1 MTMSVE
7 KFREQAARLRA
18 PGHRGM
24 PRYPDVLRRFAV
36 TYALSAGVGV
46 GKAADRLGVS
56 DVTLRVW
63 MRDAKRT
70 GALLPVIVTSDEPER
85 QRRGRVASNQPA
97 ILTLRT
103 VHGHELGPLD
113 PGDRCGVAA
122 SVVMIGST
130 RAVRVYAYSEPVDMR
145 KSYDGLEGIVRNELG
160 HDLLRGDLYL
170 FTGKDRRRA
179 KVLLFDGT
187 GMCIYM
193 KRMSR
198 GQFAKLRDV
207 DGELRMTMSELALYL
222 EGSELVSRE
231 TLSPPALRLKDLA
244 RFDRP

>member
-1 MTMSVE
+1 
-7 KFREQAARLRA
+7 
-18 PGHRGM
+18 
-24 PRYPDVLRRFAV
+24 
-36 TYALSAGVGV
+36 
-46 GKAADRLGVS
+46 
-56 DVTLRVW
+56 
-63 MRDAKRT
+63 
-70 GALLPVIVTSDEPER
+70 
-85 QRRGRVASNQPA
+85 
-97 ILTLRT
+97 
-103 VHGHELGPLD
+103 
-113 PGDRCGVAA
+113 
-122 SVVMIGST
+122 MIGST

-145 KSYDGLEGIVRNELG
+145 KSYSGLEGIVRNQLG

-187 GMCIYM
+187 GLCIYM

-222 EGSELVSRE
+222 EGSELVARE

>member
-1 MTMSVE
+1 
-7 KFREQAARLRA
+7 
-18 PGHRGM
+18 
-24 PRYPDVLRRFAV
+24 
-36 TYALSAGVGV
+36 
-46 GKAADRLGVS
+46 
-56 DVTLRVW
+56 
-63 MRDAKRT
+63 
-70 GALLPVIVTSDEPER
+70 
-85 QRRGRVASNQPA
+85 
-97 ILTLRT
+97 
-103 VHGHELGPLD
+103 
-113 PGDRCGVAA
+113 
-122 SVVMIGST
+122 MIGST

-145 KSYDGLEGIVRNELG
+145 KSYSGLEGIVRNQLG

-187 GMCIYM
+187 GLCIYM

-207 DGELRMTMSELALYL
+207 GGELRMTMSELALYL
-222 EGSELVSRE
+222 EGSELVARE